1 MTHTKTAESLHPNL
15 HLKRDGAI
23 HTLRIDRED
32 KLGALNFAIM
42 EALGRYID
50 GLADDQSCRVLVI
63 TGTGKG
69 FVAGADIDGY
79 HGATQSA
86 FDGFQRR
93 SRRTFDALAA
103 LPQITIC
110 AVNGYALGGG
120 LELALCCDLI
130 LVAERAKLGLPEIK
144 LGLLPGGGGTQR
156 LPKLVGAMRAKELL
170 LTGRMMT
177 ADEAVAYGAA
187 LEVLPQEKLTERAD
201 ELARDLAS
209 QAPIALAEGKRV
221 IDDGLQ
227 SPLASGLTFEQRVL
241 GALYATDDAKEGI
254 NAFVEKRDPNWSGR

>member
-1 MTHTKTAESLHPNL
+1 MSEDRIHPNL
-15 HLKRDGAI
+15 AVSQDGAI
-23 HTLRIDRED
+23 HTLRIDREEA
-32 KLGALNFAIM
+32 LGALNFEIM
-42 EALGRYID
+42 AALGSYID
-50 GLADDQSCRVLVI
+50 GLAGNESCRVLII

-69 FVAGADIDGY
+69 FVAGADITGY
-79 HGATQSA
+79 HGTTQA
-86 FDGFQRR
+86 QFDGFQRR

-177 ADEAVAYGAA
+177 AQEAVEYGAA
-187 LEVLPQEKLTERAD
+187 LEVLEAEALMSRAH
-201 ELARDLAS
+201 ELAETLAGN
-209 QAPIALAEGKRV
+209 APLALAEGKRV

-227 SPLASGLTFEQRVL
+227 TPLAGGLTFEQRVL
-241 GALYATDDAKEGI
+241 GALYATNDAKEGI
-254 NAFVEKRDPNWSGR
+254 DAFVEKRDPMWTGS

>member
-1 MTHTKTAESLHPNL
+1 MSEERLHPNL
-15 HLKRDGAI
+15 ALTRNGPVQE
-23 HTLRIDRED
+23 LRIDREAA
-32 KLGALNFAIM
+32 LGALNFEIM
-42 EALGRYID
+42 EALGNHIRA
-50 GLADDQSCRVLVI
+50 LSQDDTCRVLIV

-69 FVAGADIDGY
+69 FVAGADITGY
-79 HGATQSA
+79 HGASQA
-86 FDGFQRR
+86 QFDGFQRR
-93 SRRTFDALAA
+93 SRQTFDAIAELR
-103 LPQITIC
+103 QITIC

-177 ADEAVAYGAA
+177 AQEAVDYGAA
-187 LEVLPQEKLTERAD
+187 LEVVAGDQLMDRARAIANLLTA
-201 ELARDLAS
+201 

-227 SPLASGLTFEQRVL
+227 TSLAAGLTLEQRVL
-241 GALYATDDAKEGI
+241 GALYATNDAKEGI
-254 NAFVEKRDPNWSGR
+254 DAFVEKRDPKWSGS